1 MKKVL
6 TTDWHASRILRVAMG
21 VAALVYGIIR
31 HDNLLSLAGGFL
43 LFMGVTNTGC
53 GANGCGV
60 PTSRSNQSKKSIE
73 ETTFEEVKS

>member
-6 TTDWHASRILRVAMG
+6 TTNWHAARILRTTMG
-21 VAALVYGIIR
+21 IAALVYGILK
-31 HDNLLSLAGGFL
+31 HDNLMILAGGFL

-53 GANGCGV
+53 GANGCGI
-60 PTSRSNQSKKSIE
+60 PTRQTYQPKKSIG

>member
-6 TTDWHASRILRVAMG
+6 ITDWHASRILRVAMG
-21 VAALVYGIIR
+21 IAALVYGLIR
-31 HDNLLSLAGGFL
+31 HDNLMILAGNFL

-60 PTSRSNQSKKSIE
+60 PTNRTTQPKKSIG

>member
-6 TTDWHASRILRVAMG
+6 TTNWHAARILRTTMG
-21 VAALVYGIIR
+21 LAALIYGILK
-31 HDNLLSLAGGFL
+31 HDNLMILAGGFL

-53 GANGCGV
+53 GASGCGI
-60 PTSRSNQSKKSIE
+60 PTRQTNRSEKSIG

>member
-6 TTDWHASRILRVAMG
+6 TSDWHASRILRTVMG
-21 VAALVYGIIR
+21 IAALVYGILN
-31 HDNLLSLAGGFL
+31 HDNLMSLAGGFL

-60 PTSRSNQSKKSIE
+60 PANQANHLKKSIG